1 MHLDL
6 KSCIIYIYMVHTYIL
21 YILAACYKLYSYSSI
36 FVHCFFFWW
45 GVKVM
50 KDTAIVLFGISNEKR
65 FKGWGSSD
73 HQSAKGQS
81 CL

>member
-6 KSCIIYIYMVHTYIL
+6 KSCIYIWYIHIYYIYLLLATNYIHTLL
-21 YILAACYKLYSYSSI
+21 YLFI
-36 FVHCFFFWW
+36 VFFWW